1 MNGSRLHSYWRLSML
16 STGTALL
23 FALLLLLGYHGYSK
37 REDLLQG
44 LTMQARLLGANLT
57 AAIVFEDGRTA
68 GEIIGT
74 AESSPIIIEAGIYR
88 LDGSLMA
95 RFERP
100 GSTPVLGNVAPPA
113 GHAFSLTD
121 LQLSLPVRLENRD
134 VGLISLRASLDH
146 LYIELLRV
154 FGSMVLI
161 LIVSATLGNAVSR
174 RMRLQMAAAE
184 SEIERMALYD
194 RVTGLANRHAFELG
208 LAQALQRHSR
218 EGGGSALLFIDVDGF
233 KKVND
238 RFGHQTGD
246 IVLKAIGERLGKTL
260 RASDIVARIGGDE
273 FAVILTNTQSVDA
286 AALVAENLVRSAAE
300 PFATG
305 DAPAHIGFSIGICM
319 IPDDGA
325 DVESAL
331 RNADLAMYHAKQA
344 GKNTHRFFS
353 EHLGAKTQRGL
364 DIEAGLR
371 RALAQRDLKV
381 AYQAQRSTRSGR
393 IEGIEALVRW
403 HHPQHGPISPME
415 FIPVAEEAG
424 LIRAIG
430 DIVLQLVRADIAG
443 MKAAGRAV
451 PPVAINVSARQVAQ
465 QGLAADILGAL
476 ARHGLTPQAI
486 KIELTES
493 VFIDQ
498 GDTHIGMLD
507 DIAAQGIEIAIDDFG
522 TGYSSLAYLRD
533 LPISILKID
542 MRFIRDLPG
551 NAEAMAL
558 VRGIIAM
565 GHAIDLLVIAEGVES
580 AIQAECLAQAG
591 CDLLQGYHIGLP
603 MDLPELMELLVAPA
617 PAQASGSAHDRQ

>member
-246 IVLKAIGERLGKTL
+246 TAG
-260 RASDIVARIGGDE
+260 
-273 FAVILTNTQSVDA
+273 QDA
-286 AALVAENLVRSAAE
+286 ARLRHRRPDRRRRVRR
-300 PFATG
+300 
-305 DAPAHIGFSIGICM
+305 D
-319 IPDDGA
+319 PDQHPVRRRRRAGGGKPG
-325 DVESAL
+325 AL
-331 RNADLAMYHAKQA
+331 R
-344 GKNTHRFFS
+344 
-353 EHLGAKTQRGL
+353 
-364 DIEAGLR
+364 R
-371 RALAQRDLKV
+371 RAL
-381 AYQAQRSTRSGR
+381 
-393 IEGIEALVRW
+393 
-403 HHPQHGPISPME
+403 
-415 FIPVAEEAG
+415 
-424 LIRAIG
+424 
-430 DIVLQLVRADIAG
+430 
-443 MKAAGRAV
+443 
-451 PPVAINVSARQVAQ
+451 
-465 QGLAADILGAL
+465 
-476 ARHGLTPQAI
+476 
-486 KIELTES
+486 
-493 VFIDQ
+493 
-498 GDTHIGMLD
+498 
-507 DIAAQGIEIAIDDFG
+507 
-522 TGYSSLAYLRD
+522 
-533 LPISILKID
+533 
-542 MRFIRDLPG
+542 
-551 NAEAMAL
+551 
-558 VRGIIAM
+558 
-565 GHAIDLLVIAEGVES
+565 
-580 AIQAECLAQAG
+580 
-591 CDLLQGYHIGLP
+591 CDG
-603 MDLPELMELLVAPA
+603 
-617 PAQASGSAHDRQ
+617 

>member
-146 LYIELLRV
+146 LYVELLRV

-246 IVLKAIGERLGKTL
+246 TVLKAIGERLGKSL

-305 DAPAHIGFSIGICM
+305 STPAHVGFSIGICM

-424 LIRAIG
+424 LIRNIG
-430 DIVLQLVRADIAG
+430 DLVLEQVCSDIAG
-443 MKAAGRAV
+443 MKAAGLAV
-451 PPVAINVSARQVAQ
+451 PSVAINVSARQVGAARAGGRHPRRAGAPRTDAAGDQ
-465 QGLAADILGAL
+465 DRADRERVHRPGRYAHRDARRYRRAGHRNRDRRFRHRLFVAGLPARPADIDPEDRHALHPRPAGKRRSHGAGPGHH
-476 ARHGLTPQAI
+476 RHGPRHRPAGHRGRRR
-486 KIELTES
+486 
-493 VFIDQ
+493 V
-498 GDTHIGMLD
+498 GDTGGMPGASGLRP
-507 DIAAQGIEIAIDDFG
+507 AAGLSHRVADGTAGTHGTAGRAG
-522 TGYSSLAYLRD
+522 TGA
-533 LPISILKID
+533 SI
-542 MRFIRDLPG
+542 R
-551 NAEAMAL
+551 
-558 VRGIIAM
+558 
-565 GHAIDLLVIAEGVES
+565 
-580 AIQAECLAQAG
+580 EC
-591 CDLLQGYHIGLP
+591 P
-603 MDLPELMELLVAPA
+603 
-617 PAQASGSAHDRQ
+617 

>member
-1 MNGSRLHSYWRLSML
+1 MNDSRLHRYWRLSML
-16 STGTALL
+16 STGAALL
-23 FALLLLLGYHGYSK
+23 VALLLLLGYHGYSK

-57 AAIVFEDGRTA
+57 AAIVFEDSRTA

-74 AESSPIIIEAGIYR
+74 AESSPIIIEASIYR
-88 LDGSLMA
+88 LDGSLLA
-95 RFERP
+95 HFERP
-100 GSTPVLGNVAPPA
+100 GNTPVLGNVAPPA
-113 GHAFSLTD
+113 GHAFSLSD
-121 LQLSLPVRLENRD
+121 LRLSLPVRLENRD

-146 LYIELLRV
+146 LYVELLRV

-238 RFGHQTGD
+238 QFGHQTGD
-246 IVLKAIGERLGKTL
+246 TVLKAIGERLGKTL

-305 DAPAHIGFSIGICM
+305 SASAHIGFSIGICM
-319 IPDDGA
+319 IPDDGP

-381 AYQAQRSTRSGR
+381 VYQAQRSTRSGR

-424 LIRAIG
+424 LIRNIG
-430 DIVLQLVRADIAG
+430 EIVLELVCGDIAG
-443 MKAAGRAV
+443 MKAAGLTM
-451 PPVAINVSARQVAQ
+451 PSVAINVSARQVAQ

-476 ARHGLTPQAI
+476 SRHGLTPQAI

-498 GDTHIGMLD
+498 GDTHVRILD

-603 MDLPELMELLVAPA
+603 MDLPELMALLTAPA
-617 PAQASGSAHDRQ
+617 PAPASGSAHDRP